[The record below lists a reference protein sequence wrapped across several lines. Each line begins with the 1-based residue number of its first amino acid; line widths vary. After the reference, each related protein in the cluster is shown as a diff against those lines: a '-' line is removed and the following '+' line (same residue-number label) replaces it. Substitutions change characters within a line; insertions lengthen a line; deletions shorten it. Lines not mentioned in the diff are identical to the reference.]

1 MDVPG
6 WFPAFPAHAPH
17 SRGAPGDAV
26 AHVEAL
32 SLAALRHRAV
42 THPYLVALGNGTLPD
57 PRWALADFAR
67 HYAGY
72 SACFPNY
79 LTAVVSRLSSADHR
93 RALLGNLSEESGHYG
108 PAELAVLAD
117 HGIERQWVE
126 GIAHPLLFR
135 RFCEAVGGGSGSD
148 ADDVDDHVVCW
159 RQLLLQV
166 LTQGSAAEAVGALG
180 PGTENIVRTVYGH
193 LVRAID
199 RFEHLAP
206 HDAVFFRLHTLVDDD
221 HQQVLQ
227 QIAIDLAATDAG
239 RADLRRG
246 MLKALQL
253 RATFW
258 DWLLARALDPVGA
271 DDVM

>member
-1 MDVPG
+1 MDMPG
-6 WFPAFPAHAPH
+6 SFPASSDSAPRP
-17 SRGAPGDAV
+17 RGAPRDAV
-26 AHVEAL
+26 AHVQAL

-72 SACFPNY
+72 SASFPNY

-135 RFCEAVGGGSGSD
+135 RFCEAVGGGSVSD
-148 ADDVDDHVVCW
+148 ADAVDDHVLCW
-159 RQLLLQV
+159 RQLLMQV
-166 LTQGSAAEAVGALG
+166 LTQGSAAEAVGAIG

-199 RFEHLAP
+199 RVDHLAP
-206 HDAVFFRLHTLVDDD
+206 QDAVFFRLHTLVDDD

-258 DWLLARALDPVGA
+258 DWLLARALDPAGA
-271 DDVM
+271 DDVV

>member
-1 MDVPG
+1 
-6 WFPAFPAHAPH
+6 
-17 SRGAPGDAV
+17 
-26 AHVEAL
+26 
-32 SLAALRHRAV
+32 
-42 THPYLVALGNGTLPD
+42 
-57 PRWALADFAR
+57 
-67 HYAGY
+67 
-72 SACFPNY
+72 
-79 LTAVVSRLSSADHR
+79 
-93 RALLGNLSEESGHYG
+93 
-108 PAELAVLAD
+108 
-117 HGIERQWVE
+117 
-126 GIAHPLLFR
+126 
-135 RFCEAVGGGSGSD
+135 
-148 ADDVDDHVVCW
+148 
-159 RQLLLQV
+159 
-166 LTQGSAAEAVGALG
+166 
-180 PGTENIVRTVYGH
+180 VRSVYGH

-206 HDAVFFRLHTLVDDD
+206 QDAVFFRLHTLVDDD